1 VADARATSLDRLHL
15 RARLPKYFRIGAVAV
30 LALTLI
36 AVGIGYYRAKSTGEF
51 RMKNFPTELSKDVIA
66 SVNGYERR
74 EIDGETVKYY
84 IKADRATTFSDNHQ
98 ELENVY
104 FQVFDSAGAADEI
117 TAAKAVYIPETNKN
131 FTGYF
136 AGDVNIKTRDSL
148 LLKTEQITY
157 AKASETVTAEEAVEF
172 ERQNVR
178 GRSFGA
184 VLKMPEKRIDLNRD
198 VFFEFSEADGS
209 VAELSSASGFYDH
222 QDEVIELRGGV
233 HLASRSGDDESTDVR
248 AREAKI
254 SLSQDTTPRSIRRIE
269 AWEQVAIEQN
279 KPSKKQLMT
288 AGTAVFDKPADRFEL
303 EREVKIDSIGG
314 EKQINF
320 TAAKA
325 VYEKTGGKASL
336 LGNGQIVRGND
347 LIRADQITADL
358 YADDAIKRA
367 EANGNAYLKQTG
379 SENDTEIASPKFSAM
394 FGEDRNLARAD
405 TEGQSRITR
414 TPRSPGSDSHLTI
427 VAANAIRSFFH
438 GPGMVEKIDTD
449 GRTTIKMDTPDNGVD
464 SANKQISAD
473 SVKTIF
479 WPDGKNMQRAEA
491 AGNAEL
497 MVMPHRASV
506 DNYSVRANAPRFDC
520 DFFSSN
526 NPKICVAATSTK
538 TVRTP
543 TVAREGRGEQV
554 INADRLN
561 VSFDEKSRNV
571 GQYEGAGKT
580 RFVELDR
587 NAIASSFVFT
597 TSDEIVRLRGG
608 EPTAWDS
615 AARVKAKEIDWDTK
629 NRKSFYR
636 TGVSTTYY
644 SAKGTGNAAP
654 FGENDKPVYMTSQTS
669 EIDHAGETAVYE
681 GNARG
686 WQGSS
691 YVRANRIVLRQRQ
704 SQMNADGSVQ
714 SLLYQMKQGSA
725 DASAEPV
732 YAASSTMSYDGNSKV
747 IRYEQNVD
755 VRQGTDRIKGAI
767 AVVHLN
773 EYNEIIRTDFET
785 NVVINQPKRQA
796 FADFA
801 QYTAADERILLRGRP
816 ARIEDV
822 EKGNFQG
829 AELLLFTKDNRVVGE
844 GKSAANPSGR
854 VRSTYKV
861 Q

>member
-1 VADARATSLDRLHL
+1 MADARAASLEKLHF

-30 LALTLI
+30 LALTLLI
-36 AVGIGYYRAKSTGEF
+36 LGIGYYRAKSTGEF
-51 RMKNFPTELSKDVIA
+51 RMKNFPTELSKDVVA

-84 IKADRATTFSDNHQ
+84 IKADKATTFSDNHQ

-104 FQVFDSAGAADEI
+104 LQVFDPAGASDEI
-117 TAAKAVYIPETNKN
+117 TASKAVYIPEANKN

-136 AGDVNIKTRDSL
+136 AGDVNIATRDSL
-148 LLKTEQITY
+148 KLKTEQITY
-157 AKASETVTAEEAVEF
+157 TKASETVTAEEAVEF

-184 VLKMPEKRIDLNRD
+184 VLKLADKQINLSRD
-198 VFFEFSEADGS
+198 VFFEFNEADGS
-209 VAELSSASGFYDH
+209 VAELSSATGSYN
-222 QDEVIELRGGV
+222 QQSETIELRGGV
-233 HLASRSGDDESTDVR
+233 HLVNRKGDNESTDIR

-254 SLSQDTTPRSIRRIE
+254 SLTAETTPRSIRRIDL
-269 AWEQVAIEQN
+269 WEQVAIEQV
-279 KPSKKQLMT
+279 KPLEKQVLT
-288 AGTAVFDKPADRFEL
+288 AGVATFDKAADRFEL
-303 EREVKIDSIGG
+303 ERDVKIDSVEGG
-314 EKQINF
+314 TQVTY

-325 VYEKTGGKASL
+325 VYEQTAGKASL
-336 LGNGQIVRGND
+336 LGSAQIVRGND
-347 LIRADQITADL
+347 LIRADQIVADL
-358 YADDAIKRA
+358 YADNAIKRA

-379 SENDTEIASPKFSAM
+379 ADNDTEIASTKISAL
-394 FGEDRNLARAD
+394 FGDDRNLAQAD
-405 TEGQSRITR
+405 TEGQSQVTR
-414 TPRSPGSDSHLTI
+414 TPRAAGSESHLTVI
-427 VAANAIRSFFH
+427 AANAIHSFFR

-449 GRTTIKMDTPDNGVD
+449 GRTTIKMDTPDNGAD
-464 SANKQISAD
+464 SANRQISAD

-491 AGNAEL
+491 AGNAEFL
-497 MVMPHRASV
+497 VTPHRASV
-506 DNYSVRANAPRFDC
+506 DNYKVRVDAPRFDC

-526 NPKICVAATSTK
+526 NPKICVALTSTK

-554 INADRLN
+554 INADKLN

-571 GQYEGAGKT
+571 TQYEGVGKA

-587 NAIASSFVFT
+587 NAIANSFIFT
-597 TSDEIVRLRGG
+597 ASDEIIRLRGG

-636 TGVSTTYY
+636 DGVSTTYY

-654 FGENDKPVYMTSQTS
+654 FGESDKPVYMTSQTS
-669 EIDHAGETAVYE
+669 EIDHAGEVAVYE

-714 SLLYQMKQGSA
+714 SLLYQVKPSSEKT
-725 DASAEPV
+725 SAEPV
-732 YAASSTMSYDGNSKV
+732 YAASRSMSYDGNSKV
-747 IRYEQNVD
+747 IRYEQDVD
-755 VRQGTDRIKGAI
+755 VRQGTDRIKGAV

-773 EYNEIIRTDFET
+773 ENNEMIRTDFET

-816 ARIEDV
+816 ARVEDA
-822 EKGNFQG
+822 EKGNSQG
-829 AELLLFTKDNRVVGE
+829 AELVMFTKENRIVGE
-844 GKSAANPSGR
+844 GKSATNPSGR